1 MNTSRT
7 IEQLE
12 AAQWSN
18 PSGEAPP
25 HVRRCHALRRVP
37 VEELTSGD
45 LRALITQDIGLKYLV
60 PLALALLKSNP
71 MLEAEY
77 YPGDLLCATMGVGP
91 RYWPN
96 APQELAA
103 LTRLTEK
110 AEAVIAREPDTT
122 HFRQIANDITRF
134 RTQGAVEHVA

>member
-12 AAQWSN
+12 ATQWPN

-37 VEELTSGD
+37 VEQLAPGD
-45 LRALITQDIGLKYLV
+45 LRALITQDIGLNYLV

-71 MLEAEY
+71 MLQAEY

-91 RYWPN
+91 GYWPK
-96 APQELAA
+96 APQELTT
-103 LTRLTEK
+103 LTQLADQ
-110 AEAVIAREPDTT
+110 AEVVVARDPNSA
-122 HFRQIANDITRF
+122 HSRQVANDITRF
-134 RTQGAVEHVA
+134 RAQSAA